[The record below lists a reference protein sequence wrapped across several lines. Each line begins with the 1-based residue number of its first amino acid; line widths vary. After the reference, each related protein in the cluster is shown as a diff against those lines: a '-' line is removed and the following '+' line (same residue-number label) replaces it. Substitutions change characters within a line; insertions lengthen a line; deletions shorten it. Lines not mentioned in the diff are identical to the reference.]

1 MIHIIET
8 ASGIAARQPGIS
20 QLPPGVYYYDTKY
33 GLLVDYI
40 ADSVPEELYPYV
52 IHACICVDGVY
63 TVVKEAP
70 ADLVWQHQF
79 AGWPTTQAVCVEPAE

>member
-20 QLPPGVYYYDTKY
+20 QLPPGVYYYDTNY

-40 ADSVPEELYPYV
+40 TDSVPEELYPYV
-52 IHACICVDGVY
+52 IHACTCEDGVFN
-63 TVVKEAP
+63 VVKEAP
-70 ADLVWQHQF
+70 EDFAWQHQF
-79 AGWPTTQAVCVEPAE
+79 AGWPMKQEEPAE